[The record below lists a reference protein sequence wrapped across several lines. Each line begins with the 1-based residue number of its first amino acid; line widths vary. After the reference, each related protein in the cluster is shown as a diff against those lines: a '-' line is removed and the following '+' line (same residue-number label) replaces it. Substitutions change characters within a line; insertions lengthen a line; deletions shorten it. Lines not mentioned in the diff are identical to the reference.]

1 MPLDIVLFLSRFSDW
16 AKTLAEVIC
25 LLEFNNKLCKWHL
38 KTQQQ
43 SFAWRNTYIGI
54 SNFSARSKITIISVP
69 NLASDEFGLYT
80 FMVEILH

>member
-1 MPLDIVLFLSRFSDW
+1 MSLDIVLFLSHFSDL
-16 AKTLAEVIC
+16 AKTLAEMIC

-43 SFAWRNTYIGI
+43 SFAWQNTYTGS

-69 NLASDEFGLYT
+69 SRARDEFGLYT
-80 FMVEILH
+80 FMAEILH